1 MTKREIAE
9 NYFKQGYNCSQ
20 SVALAFSKEINMDE
34 KTVAMMASG
43 FGGGF
48 GRLREV
54 CGAVSGMVMVLGAL
68 EGDCNTEDKMARL
81 ETYKKVQEL
90 VLKFKE
96 QNGSFICRELI
107 GMDGKNTSPNPV
119 DRTAEFYKKRPCVS
133 LVGDAA
139 EILEKYLNNK

>member
-1 MTKREIAE
+1 MSKRELAE
-9 NYFKQGYNCSQ
+9 NYFKHGYNCSH
-20 SVALAFSKEINMDE
+20 SVALAFSEEMNMDE
-34 KTVAMMASG
+34 KTIAMMASG

-68 EGDCNTEDKMARL
+68 EGDANPEDKMARL

-107 GMDGKNTSPNPV
+107 AAQEKNPSPMPD
-119 DRTAEFYKKRPCVS
+119 DRTKEYYKKRPCVS

-139 EILEKYLNNK
+139 EILENYLNNK

>member
-1 MTKREIAE
+1 M
-9 NYFKQGYNCSQ
+9 
-20 SVALAFSKEINMDE
+20 NMDE
-34 KTVAMMASG
+34 KTIAMMASG

-68 EGDCNTEDKMARL
+68 EGDANPEDKMARL

-107 GMDGKNTSPNPV
+107 AAQEQTPSPMPD
-119 DRTAEFYKKRPCVS
+119 DRTKEYYKKRPCVS

-139 EILEKYLNNK
+139 EILENYLNNK

>member
-68 EGDCNTEDKMARL
+68 EGDCNPEDKLARL

-107 GMDGKNTSPNPV
+107 CMDGKNTSPNPV